1 MNDGVDREAFQR
13 IKKKHYGSLIM
24 DFDSIDSISNSLIS
38 AYFNNEG
45 LYDQLKLL
53 ESITA
58 EDIDNRLKNAFNIE
72 NSSMSVIK

>member
-1 MNDGVDREAFQR
+1 M
-13 IKKKHYGSLIM
+13 
-24 DFDSIDSISNSLIS
+24 IS
-38 AYFNNEG
+38 AYFNGEG

>member
-1 MNDGVDREAFQR
+1 
-13 IKKKHYGSLIM
+13 M
-24 DFDSIDSISNSLIS
+24 DFDNIDSISNSMIS

-58 EDIDNRLKNAFNIE
+58 EDVDNRLKNAFNIE